1 MKHVH
6 FRRQVKTERA
16 KQAIHQKRQIL
27 IQQISV
33 SFLKC
38 QNCLK
43 TLNWARS
50 GDKKM
55 WLKSY
60 YNITSTRLET
70 FEEVCNLYELNLIQ
84 NLFGYRVRLQDRA
97 RNLATLLRLGTP
109 RDKGEICSHCHFTQH
124 LQRLISFQIES
135 TFTTEFL
142 IKEGRHFIITMLIV
156 CRLRCNRLY
165 TYMIYL
171 TCILNDFFECSKQ
184 QRPFISFFL
193 QLLQSIPHRIVWF
206 KNPWLI
212 LDMKV
217 NGIEMLFSR
226 FSDKDCMKISIKCLK
241 KFLSL
246 IQSGYSNFVHTEG
259 F

>member
-135 TFTTEFL
+135 TFTTELL

-156 CRLRCNRLY
+156 CRPAVTIFTHTWYIWHAFL
-165 TYMIYL
+165 MI
-171 TCILNDFFECSKQ
+171 
-184 QRPFISFFL
+184 
-193 QLLQSIPHRIVWF
+193 
-206 KNPWLI
+206 
-212 LDMKV
+212 
-217 NGIEMLFSR
+217 
-226 FSDKDCMKISIKCLK
+226 
-241 KFLSL
+241 FLSVL
-246 IQSGYSNFVHTEG
+246 SSRGPLYFFCYNCYKVFLTG
-259 F
+259 